1 MKLCRTVVAVVV
13 GSAVSLFACGG
24 SPAPTASP
32 PAPLAAPPPAAVV
45 ERPDASAPSVG
56 RATPSKTAADH
67 HRDFMS
73 GCAKKAINSPDYCE
87 CAWGEFRKA
96 FTDDEMAIG
105 DLPPPKLEKVKG
117 QVLGACASKIPE
129 ENIRTDFAKAC
140 MGPKPEL
147 KPYCD
152 CTWLEFRKRFSAAE
166 LNDEVT
172 VSSERFLSSR
182 TPVVKTCGNKMPE
195 GVSKEAFMKGCMKD
209 ASVDKFCGCAWKELR
224 KQASPAEIE
233 SGTFDQKT
241 IFAQVDKTCG
251 KLRPPKP

>member
-1 MKLCRTVVAVVV
+1 MKLCRTAVVLFL
-13 GSAVSLFACGG
+13 GSAVVLLACGG
-24 SPAPTASP
+24 SAAPA
-32 PAPLAAPPPAAVV
+32 APAAPPPAAVADQLDAAA
-45 ERPDASAPSVG
+45 PLPATPPASA
-56 RATPSKTAADH
+56 KTAADH
-67 HRDFMS
+67 HRDFMA

-96 FTDDEMAIG
+96 FTDEEMAIG

-117 QVLGACASKIPE
+117 QVLGACAAKIPE
-129 ENIRTDFAKAC
+129 ENIRADFAKAC

>member
-1 MKLCRTVVAVVV
+1 M
-13 GSAVSLFACGG
+13 ACGG
-24 SPAPTASP
+24 PPPPP
-32 PAPLAAPPPAAVV
+32 PATAAPPPASAGTK
-45 ERPDASAPSVG
+45 PDEPATTKPSV
-56 RATPSKTAADH
+56 PVKTAAEH
-67 HRDFMS
+67 HREFMA

-96 FTDDEMAIG
+96 FTDEEMSAG
-105 DLPPPKLEKVKG
+105 DMPPPKLEKVKG

-129 ENIRTDFAKAC
+129 DNVRADFGRAC
-140 MGPKPEL
+140 VGTKPEL

-152 CTWLEFRKRFSAAE
+152 CTWTEFRKRFSSAE
-166 LNDEVT
+166 LNDEAT

-182 TPVVKTCGNKMPE
+182 VPVVKACGNKMPE
-195 GVSKEAFMKGCMKD
+195 TVSKEAFMKGCMKD
-209 ASVDKFCGCAWKELR
+209 PSVDKFCGCAWKELR

-251 KLRPPKP
+251 KLRPAKP